1 MVTVWLDEITPC
13 LKDSLTGELVDT
25 EVLQIQE
32 PVSLKSITRET
43 DGIFNGTRLLRI
55 ARYLL

>member
-25 EVLQIQE
+25 EVLQIQRTSFLKKYNQRNGWYIQWD
-32 PVSLKSITRET
+32 SLSSQKSGE
-43 DGIFNGTRLLRI
+43 
-55 ARYLL
+55 